1 MSKADSPASID
12 FKGAERGRYAARY
25 ASGTNVVVLDPDV
38 AARFETAAQV
48 NDVLRSVIE
57 VTSQLTM
64 PKRSAISLRKRH
76 KSRQAKRSRA

>member
-1 MSKADSPASID
+1 MSKADIPASID

-38 AARFETAAQV
+38 AARFATAAQV

-57 VTSQLTM
+57 VSSQLTM
-64 PKRSAISLRKRH
+64 PKRSAMALRRPQKRR
-76 KSRQAKRSRA
+76 KTKRSRA